1 MDDLSPAFAAESLTV
16 NIIEEL
22 RERLESTDDYTKQLG
37 LITEMEEKYNL
48 EEGILLSH
56 ILLLRESMH
65 DIALPKYHGQST
77 NSSSH
82 PATTTSRPRKRS
94 N

>member
-37 LITEMEEKYNL
+37 LITEMEEKYQL
-48 EEGILLSH
+48 EEGILLSQKASRSQQQAKAANNY
-56 ILLLRESMH
+56 IIVSLRFWGTH
-65 DIALPKYHGQST
+65 
-77 NSSSH
+77 
-82 PATTTSRPRKRS
+82 
-94 N
+94 

>member
-1 MDDLSPAFAAESLTV
+1 LSPAFAVESLTV

-48 EEGILLSH
+48 EEGILLSQYYLH
-56 ILLLRESMH
+56 LYLH
-65 DIALPKYHGQST
+65 
-77 NSSSH
+77 
-82 PATTTSRPRKRS
+82 TTTTFLFMEERLEY
-94 N
+94 

>member
-1 MDDLSPAFAAESLTV
+1 MNDLSPAFAAESLTV

-22 RERLESTDDYTKQLG
+22 RERLESTDDYTKQLN

-56 ILLLRESMH
+56 WLIKTSMLLHTSATRVS
-65 DIALPKYHGQST
+65 
-77 NSSSH
+77 
-82 PATTTSRPRKRS
+82 PA
-94 N
+94 

>member
-37 LITEMEEKYNL
+37 LITEMEEKYQL

-56 ILLLRESMH
+56 V
-65 DIALPKYHGQST
+65 
-77 NSSSH
+77 
-82 PATTTSRPRKRS
+82 TTPPTIYF
-94 N
+94 

>member
-1 MDDLSPAFAAESLTV
+1 MDDLSPAFAAESLTA

-22 RERLESTDDYTKQLG
+22 RERLESTDNYTKQLG

-56 ILLLRESMH
+56 H
-65 DIALPKYHGQST
+65 HPGC
-77 NSSSH
+77 SSSLPVDGELPSH
-82 PATTTSRPRKRS
+82 YNQLRIVKLRKRRKE
-94 N
+94 

>member
-1 MDDLSPAFAAESLTV
+1 MNDLSPAFAAESLTV

-22 RERLESTDDYTKQLG
+22 RKRLESTDDYTKQLG

-56 ILLLRESMH
+56 LI
-65 DIALPKYHGQST
+65 KYTCQL
-77 NSSSH
+77 
-82 PATTTSRPRKRS
+82 AC
-94 N
+94 

>member
-22 RERLESTDDYTKQLG
+22 RERLESTADDYTKQRG
-37 LITEMEEKYNL
+37 LITEMEEKYSL

-56 ILLLRESMH
+56 LQLHM
-65 DIALPKYHGQST
+65 YHT
-77 NSSSH
+77 
-82 PATTTSRPRKRS
+82 
-94 N
+94 

>member
-56 ILLLRESMH
+56 FLKFTLSGVE
-65 DIALPKYHGQST
+65 
-77 NSSSH
+77 
-82 PATTTSRPRKRS
+82 TSEGVWDSDEKVNKLIRGYFVVKWI

>member
-37 LITEMEEKYNL
+37 LITEMEEKYQL

-56 ILLLRESMH
+56 KQARSKPLVL
-65 DIALPKYHGQST
+65 
-77 NSSSH
+77 
-82 PATTTSRPRKRS
+82 SRLQITDHRS
-94 N
+94 IVVSQITLAWVSPI

>member
-22 RERLESTDDYTKQLG
+22 RERLESTDDYTKQLS

-48 EEGILLSH
+48 EEGILLSQKDRRSLGISSRMQQQH
-56 ILLLRESMH
+56 STCTPILGEFLSIGIE
-65 DIALPKYHGQST
+65 
-77 NSSSH
+77 N
-82 PATTTSRPRKRS
+82 
-94 N
+94 

>member
-1 MDDLSPAFAAESLTV
+1 MDDLSPAFAAESLTTV

-22 RERLESTDDYTKQLG
+22 RELESTDDYTKQLG

-56 ILLLRESMH
+56 CKYLIPPTGNNSCDQITTFLHFLH
-65 DIALPKYHGQST
+65 QVDIRNKECASDY
-77 NSSSH
+77 
-82 PATTTSRPRKRS
+82 
-94 N
+94 